1 MITVLDYGM
10 GNIRSV
16 VKALELY
23 TDRVEIGNDPDR
35 LRRSDALVLPGD
47 GAFAM
52 AMENLHSLGLVEV
65 IKNHI
70 KEDRPF
76 LGICLG
82 YQLLFERSEE
92 FGESEGLGIIP
103 GSVVRFNGNE
113 LKVPHMG
120 WNQVRIRGESSLL
133 QGIDNNSYFYFIH
146 SYYPT
151 LSDETWLQGET
162 DYGISFPSIVG
173 RGNVLAT
180 QFHPEK
186 SHVKGL
192 TIIENFVK
200 SA

>member
-1 MITVLDYGM
+1 MITVIDYGM

-23 TDRVEIGNDPDR
+23 TEKVEIGSDPDR
-35 LRRSDALVLPGD
+35 ARRSDALVLPGD

-52 AMENLHSLGLVEV
+52 AMENLRSLGLVDV
-65 IKNHI
+65 LIKHI
-70 KEDRPF
+70 EEDRPF

-92 FGESEGLGIIP
+92 FGNSEGLGIIP
-103 GSVVRFNGNE
+103 GTVTRFKGNGH
-113 LKVPHMG
+113 KVPHMG
-120 WNQVRIRGESSLL
+120 WNQVRIRGTSGMLKDIE
-133 QGIDNNSYFYFIH
+133 NNSYFYFIH
-146 SYYPT
+146 SYYPS

-162 DYGISFPSIVG
+162 EYGISFPSIVG

-186 SHVKGL
+186 SHMKGL
-192 TIIENFVK
+192 KIIENFVK
-200 SA
+200 RA